1 MIDYSIL
8 IISQNVKPTIYKGR
22 DTYSTIIKVL

>member
-8 IISQNVKPTIYKGR
+8 IRSQNVKPTISKGR
-22 DTYSTIIKVL
+22 DIYSTIIKVL